1 MSRTHQKRLYMIRL
15 LEHFP
20 DIVELAMDTDFNC
33 YSLDLKQTLEK
44 IKTKQMNSDW
54 YVNVGGQKVFQSY
67 LVPLLA

>member
-1 MSRTHQKRLYMIRL
+1 MIRL